1 MALVTGASAAD
12 SAAGRKRRAPGGLA
26 AFLGHPW
33 IRRARAGVRDT
44 WWDVR
49 GIAVRNPRLPKAP
62 RRLLFV
68 CKGNICR
75 SPFAARVAAGRLQ
88 RAGMT
93 QVECLSA
100 GFRVTRETQSPTPAR
115 EASRQFGVSLDEH
128 TSTQLDG
135 ELMRAADM
143 VIVMEAAHMALLRW
157 LYPGSATG
165 SSCCR
170 CLPRRRN
177 ERADTCAIPSWTRTE
192 SLRRSSRRATC
203 ESRRPW
209 TAC

>member
-1 MALVTGASAAD
+1 
-12 SAAGRKRRAPGGLA
+12 
-26 AFLGHPW
+26 
-33 IRRARAGVRDT
+33 
-44 WWDVR
+44 
-49 GIAVRNPRLPKAP
+49 VRNPRLPKAP

-157 LYPGSATG
+157 LYPGQ
-165 SSCCR
+165 R
-170 CLPRRRN
+170 DRVFLLPLFTAAP
-177 ERADTCAIPSWTRTE
+177 ERARGYLRYTIVDPYGKPTQEFEACYLRIEKAVDSMLTALCGGESW
-192 SLRRSSRRATC
+192 RRA
-203 ESRRPW
+203 
-209 TAC
+209 